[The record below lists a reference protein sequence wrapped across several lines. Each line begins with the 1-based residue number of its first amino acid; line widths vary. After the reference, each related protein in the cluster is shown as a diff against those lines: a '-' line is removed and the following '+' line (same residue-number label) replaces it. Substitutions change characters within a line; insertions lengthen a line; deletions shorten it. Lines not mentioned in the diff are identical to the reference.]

1 MDEQRSLGW
10 FRARLGT
17 ITGSQVGLLMKS
29 GRNKSELFGETAKS
43 YIYSVAAER
52 DMNPIIINDDELFE
66 EYLSQVDISNRAMR
80 WGNEQEENARSL
92 YEKITGRRIVEV
104 GSCKHPTIESFA
116 SSPDGFFYDE
126 NTGEKGVLEIKCP
139 SQAVFMRYKDEVKDS
154 ATLLAAKPEY
164 FYQCQSHM
172 ACCEAQWCDF
182 IVYCPFQQHPIH
194 IVRILPDYVVFAE
207 LERRINAANDIINQI
222 IDIEQ

>member
-29 GRNKSELFGETAKS
+29 GRSKSELFGETAKS

-52 DMNPIIINDDELFE
+52 DMNPIIVDDDELFK
-66 EYLSQVDISNRAMR
+66 EYLKQVDISNKAMR
-80 WGNEQEENARSL
+80 WGNEQEESARSL

-104 GSCKHPTIESFA
+104 GSCKHPTIENFA

-139 SQAVFMRYKDEVKDS
+139 SQAVFMRYKDEVKDN
-154 ATLLAAKPEY
+154 ATLLAAKSDY

-172 ACCEAQWCDF
+172 MVTGAQWCDF
-182 IVYCPFQQHPIH
+182 IVYCPYQMHPIH
-194 IVRILPDYVVFAE
+194 IVRILPDYVVFTE
-207 LERRINAANDIINQI
+207 LERRINTANDIINQI

>member
-29 GRNKSELFGETAKS
+29 GRNKSELFGDTAKS

-52 DMNPIIINDDELFE
+52 DMNPIIVNDDELFE
-66 EYLSQVDISNRAMR
+66 EYLRQVDVSSRSMR
-80 WGNEQEENARSL
+80 WGNEQEESARYL

-104 GSCKHPTIESFA
+104 GSCKHPTIENFA
-116 SSPDGFFYDE
+116 SSPDGLFYDE

-139 SQAVFMRYKDEVKDS
+139 SQAVFMRYKDEVKDN
-154 ATLLAAKPEY
+154 ATLLAAKSEY
-164 FYQCQSHM
+164 F
-172 ACCEAQWCDF
+172 
-182 IVYCPFQQHPIH
+182 FQ
-194 IVRILPDYVVFAE
+194 
-207 LERRINAANDIINQI
+207 
-222 IDIEQ
+222 

>member
-1 MDEQRSLGW
+1 MEAQHTLEWYRD
-10 FRARLGT
+10 RLGK
-17 ITGSQVGLLMKS
+17 ITGSRAGDLMKS
-29 GRNKSELFGETAKS
+29 GRNKAELFGDTAKS

-52 DMNPIIINDDELFE
+52 DMNPVIINDDELFE
-66 EYLSQVDISNRAMR
+66 EYLSQVDISSRSMR

-104 GSCKHPTIESFA
+104 GSCKHPTIENFA

-139 SQAVFMRYKDEVKDS
+139 SQAVFMRYKDEVKDN
-154 ATLLAAKPEY
+154 ATLLAAKPDY

-194 IVRILPDYVVFAE
+194 IVRILPDYTVFAE